1 MGFTLAAYG
10 INAFQEFIMPQ
21 IDNADYSVI
30 LSKKIYGINDN
41 IRLNFEI
48 LNGVWRFVSTSK
60 NVHVRSQSLHLGME
74 LEVGSLIQLRQDDV
88 KISILV
94 MELDQNLTRFNKYR
108 IVNPCNLSIG
118 AAEGC
123 NIVYDFQ
130 SLISRS
136 HAVLEISSAA
146 CKITDTS
153 RNGIYMDGQR
163 IREARAL
170 NFGDVINIF
179 GLQIIW
185 LGAVLAIGTTGQS
198 IKVWSTDLE
207 LLDDSTALYPNGYR
221 QLDSGK
227 KNLFHRSPRMLPK
240 LHTEDIEI
248 ESVPQPTKIRQRP
261 LLLQIGPPMTMVL
274 PMLLGTVVA
283 FLAASS
289 SGYGVSPYMYTGI
302 VIAAASALLG
312 VMWALLNLRQAKKEN
327 ALEEQNRITRYVAYL
342 EGVEQDIITKA
353 QENCSILENA
363 YPPVSVCAGYD
374 AYCPMLW
381 SRNTIHPD
389 VLFTRLGLGDTP
401 FQCKIKIPK
410 KTFTLYDDDLA
421 EQPKIIHDSYQVL
434 HNVPVGIDL
443 ANRRLLGVVGDG
455 KMSTAAG
462 IVRAMAIQLAA
473 NTCYTDVKLVFIGS
487 DGLLQ
492 SGGEW
497 GFARWLPHVWS
508 ESKVTRFCACSH
520 AEITEVCS
528 ELSETIRIRNEGQ
541 KASEAGTIVTPYY
554 VIFIESLEL
563 LQNESIVKY
572 LLEPQAG
579 NGVTTVI
586 MANGRELLPNVC
598 ENIIEVHGSH
608 GSIYNLAEGV
618 VSGTELTFDVIS
630 PQAAEQF
637 ARKIS
642 GVEVSE
648 IETGGAIPDSLT
660 FLDMWKVKTIPEL
673 NVLERWRKNRTYD
686 TMCALIGERA
696 GGRGCYLDIHEKHHG
711 PHGLLAG
718 TTGSG
723 KSETLQ
729 TYMLSM
735 AINYSPDDI
744 AFFVIDYKGGG
755 MANLFSNLPHMT
767 GQISNLSGNQVH
779 RAMVSIKSEN
789 RRRQQLFN
797 ECGVNHIDSYTRLYK
812 NGETTVPLPHL
823 LIIIDEFAELK
834 KEEGSFMRE
843 LISVAQVGR
852 SLGVHLILATQK
864 PDGTVDDNIRCN
876 AKFRICLRVQDRQD
890 SNEMLHRPDAAYIT
904 QAGRAFMQVGN
915 DEIFEEFQSGWSGAD
930 YDETLANGNTN
941 IASIRTN
948 TGKPAIMGNYLK
960 KQQRDSQRRQ
970 WLRRL
975 MELSVCAANQLGQP
989 IPQLV
994 EDPRKQERLIRCIYE
1009 KLEKEHLDYPQG
1021 KSNELRLK
1029 GFLRIFAEHIHEDWR
1044 DDGVIRRIVAQMN
1057 QQNLKIPERKE
1068 QTQLTAVVDYL
1079 AQLAEENGY
1088 SHSFRLWLPVLPE
1101 RLCLNQ
1107 VKGYGKQIF
1116 DGVQWFE
1123 NTADWTLDA
1132 VVGLSD
1138 NPANQVQD
1146 PMMVSFSENGNL
1158 AICGSA
1164 GSGKSKAE
1172 NESSVTWTEGA
1183 TKPTISDSDSV
1194 KVVNG
1199 SEAPWEFVV
1208 DKKAPDVSVSYD
1220 NNAVANGKYFKK
1232 ERTAT
1237 ITVEDKYIDSNQITV
1252 TCNTKDYGNVTP
1264 GQWKQNGDKHTIE
1277 YKFTVPKGMT
1287 GEFALS
1293 VSCEDYAG
1301 NTNSGWTTSDDTEAA
1316 EEFIIDKE
1324 SPEVTVKLVEGPGT
1338 YKETVKGTV
1347 RGTDYYNDEVKIQIS
1362 AKDKYINDDHCTG
1375 TIYYERS
1382 KGPNLSQTETGT
1394 VSMNGSNVS
1403 TITLNGCGK
1412 DADSTVHG
1420 DVLKALSIAFKDPA
1434 GNPAVIKVEDSKISK
1449 SSGED
1454 WANEDGTIKY
1464 TGNYIEV
1471 DNKAPTATL
1480 NITYGNGMN
1489 PTKYYTK
1496 AGEDGV
1502 VFAVIEPTTKEQ
1514 GILHS
1519 NKEVKVT
1526 AEITI
1531 QDANLLA
1538 AESEEKK
1545 ANRVFAEGETLEEK
1559 NNALIY
1565 KKEVTVKAD
1574 ETGLIELKLDVA
1586 DLAGNR
1592 LKSLTGPQAVET
1604 KDGEKFETNFPA
1616 MDSLDGKIEKTI
1628 SIDRRPSSVSGA
1640 LISLNG
1646 LDENSIYDG
1655 SFGGEMVVSEDGA
1668 VDGQDVKKLNSGI
1681 KSVEWT
1687 LSAPNYSGWG
1697 ANKDGAAVDF
1707 DSFIEGVKP
1716 DKKGTTATY
1725 RVTMDDLSE
1734 RVFEKDYHLQF
1745 NLKDEVESNDVKL
1758 TVTVEDNVGN
1768 ITTLTKTYKV
1778 DNCAPRVSVTYDNN
1792 SSRNVYYF
1800 NQNRTATVTV
1810 TDLNYKEA
1818 HLYVNGEPQSIIMP
1832 NGENTYYIERT
1843 FAQDGEYRIG
1853 VSAEDTVGHLSAGGS
1868 AESSGKGYV
1877 NTSGSVQPWEFVIDK
1892 TAPVISVTY
1901 SNNSS
1906 QNGRYYKNSRTAQIS
1921 ITETNYDAG
1930 NTKGTITATLDGQQ
1944 IAAPTLNL
1952 SSQNS
1957 SVSFTEDGDYTMKI
1971 ECTDKA
1977 GNVAVPYTA
1986 SPFTIDQTAPNIEIN
2001 VEDHSANT
2009 GNIMPEVLMTDV
2021 NFDQRG
2027 WSAPMQVL
2035 TGLDASPK
2043 ASGWSN
2049 SNSSVT
2055 HGVKVSFVNLQ
2066 KVKENDGVYILTAK
2080 ITDLAGNEST
2090 KTVNFSVNRFG
2101 STYIAYDEATQKLLD
2116 SGYGKTAPT
2125 LVIQEINPNTIKNEK
2140 IVLSS
2145 GSESVTLKK
2154 GTDYTVQS
2162 TTGKDCWN
2170 GAIYTVNASVFERNG
2185 KLAEGTYELSLYSE
2199 DSANHSNSNRVNE
2212 AGLPIRFTLDTSAPV
2227 VVITGIDDGDRIR
2240 SENRDVTLFY
2250 SDSSG
2255 IKEIIVYLDGQEYLR
2270 LSAEEIAKHPDSYTF
2285 TIDQSNSNRVLTVSV
2300 LDKADN
2306 EVKTEEINFFLNS
2319 SVIQQYLH
2327 NTLLLVIS
2335 IVVFALLIALIFLT
2349 RRKKRTHNK

>member
-198 IKVWSTDLE
+198 MKVWSTDLE

-327 ALEEQNRITRYVAYL
+327 ALEEQNRMTRYVAYL

-381 SRNTIHPD
+381 SRNTIHSD

-443 ANRRLLGVVGDG
+443 ANRRLVGVVGDG

-541 KASEAGTIVTPYY
+541 KASEDGTIVTPYY

-904 QAGRAFMQVGN
+904 QTGRAFMQVGN

-975 MELSVCAANQLGQP
+975 MELSVCAADQLGQS

-1029 GFLRIFAEHIHEDWR
+1029 GFLQIFAEHIHEDWR

-1057 QQNLKIPERKE
+1057 QQNLKIPERRE

-1079 AQLAEENGY
+1079 AQLAEANGY

-1164 GSGKSKAE
+1164 GSGKSTFLQTLLF
-1172 NESSVTWTEGA
+1172 SL
-1183 TKPTISDSDSV
+1183 
-1194 KVVNG
+1194 
-1199 SEAPWEFVV
+1199 SEQYSPAWLNYYILDFSNKSLAPFE
-1208 DKKAPDVSVSYD
+1208 DAPHCGGIVYEDD
-1220 NNAVANGKYFKK
+1220 P
-1232 ERTAT
+1232 ERTARLFNMMDQIMKERRALLRGGSYRQFVQHNGT
-1237 ITVEDKYIDSNQITV
+1237 KAPAILLVIDNYASFKEKTNGIYEPRLLTLSREGSNYGVYLAVTSGGFGGAELSNRIADNFRNTVCLEL
-1252 TCNTKDYGNVTP
+1252 
-1264 GQWKQNGDKHTIE
+1264 GDKFKYGEVLRNLHFDVMPEPGVKGRGIAPIQGSILEYQTALAVDAPDDYNRANCLSEHFSAMRKAWQGKNARRIPEIPEKPQLHDLVSLEEYGAAIANPALLPYAYFLSDASVCSVELRNTFGWLITGKPRTGKTTLIQVLLEGVLRKQAESCVIE
-1277 YKFTVPKGMT
+1277 LNGQQL
-1287 GEFALS
+1287 AS
-1293 VSCEDYAG
+1293 VAARVGAVYV
-1301 NTNSGWTTSDDTEAA
+1301 TEAKGLFDFTR
-1316 EEFIIDKE
+1316 EFQQMFLRRNRRKQELLHQGLDEDELFDK
-1324 SPEVTVKLVEGPGT
+1324 
-1338 YKETVKGTV
+1338 
-1347 RGTDYYNDEVKIQIS
+1347 IS
-1362 AKDKYINDDHCTG
+1362 AETSPYFVFIDDLEAFMLE
-1375 TIYYERS
+1375 IYRS
-1382 KGPNLSQTETGT
+1382 HENLG
-1394 VSMNGSNVS
+1394 SMNGFYENVFERGGLHNVYFIAAVNTERMTS
-1403 TITLNGCGK
+1403 LSG
-1412 DADSTVHG
+1412 
-1420 DVLKALSIAFKDPA
+1420 LKAF
-1434 GNPAVIKVEDSKISK
+1434 ER
-1449 SSGED
+1449 
-1454 WANEDGTIKY
+1454 
-1464 TGNYIEV
+1464 
-1471 DNKAPTATL
+1471 
-1480 NITYGNGMN
+1480 
-1489 PTKYYTK
+1489 
-1496 AGEDGV
+1496 
-1502 VFAVIEPTTKEQ
+1502 
-1514 GILHS
+1514 
-1519 NKEVKVT
+1519 
-1526 AEITI
+1526 
-1531 QDANLLA
+1531 LA
-1538 AESEEKK
+1538 A
-1545 ANRVFAEGETLEEK
+1545 
-1559 NNALIY
+1559 Y
-1565 KKEVTVKAD
+1565 K
-1574 ETGLIELKLDVA
+1574 TGI
-1586 DLAGNR
+1586 
-1592 LKSLTGPQAVET
+1592 
-1604 KDGEKFETNFPA
+1604 
-1616 MDSLDGKIEKTI
+1616 
-1628 SIDRRPSSVSGA
+1628 
-1640 LISLNG
+1640 
-1646 LDENSIYDG
+1646 
-1655 SFGGEMVVSEDGA
+1655 
-1668 VDGQDVKKLNSGI
+1668 
-1681 KSVEWT
+1681 
-1687 LSAPNYSGWG
+1687 
-1697 ANKDGAAVDF
+1697 
-1707 DSFIEGVKP
+1707 
-1716 DKKGTTATY
+1716 
-1725 RVTMDDLSE
+1725 
-1734 RVFEKDYHLQF
+1734 HL
-1745 NLKDEVESNDVKL
+1745 
-1758 TVTVEDNVGN
+1758 G
-1768 ITTLTKTYKV
+1768 
-1778 DNCAPRVSVTYDNN
+1778 
-1792 SSRNVYYF
+1792 
-1800 NQNRTATVTV
+1800 
-1810 TDLNYKEA
+1810 
-1818 HLYVNGEPQSIIMP
+1818 
-1832 NGENTYYIERT
+1832 
-1843 FAQDGEYRIG
+1843 
-1853 VSAEDTVGHLSAGGS
+1853 
-1868 AESSGKGYV
+1868 
-1877 NTSGSVQPWEFVIDK
+1877 
-1892 TAPVISVTY
+1892 
-1901 SNNSS
+1901 
-1906 QNGRYYKNSRTAQIS
+1906 
-1921 ITETNYDAG
+1921 
-1930 NTKGTITATLDGQQ
+1930 
-1944 IAAPTLNL
+1944 
-1952 SSQNS
+1952 
-1957 SVSFTEDGDYTMKI
+1957 
-1971 ECTDKA
+1971 
-1977 GNVAVPYTA
+1977 GNVASQKILDFNTIPYA
-1986 SPFTIDQTAPNIEIN
+1986 EQTKP
-2001 VEDHSANT
+2001 SKP
-2009 GNIMPEVLMTDV
+2009 G
-2021 NFDQRG
+2021 Q
-2027 WSAPMQVL
+2027 
-2035 TGLDASPK
+2035 GLLP
-2043 ASGWSN
+2043 
-2049 SNSSVT
+2049 
-2055 HGVKVSFVNLQ
+2055 VNLDHNTVR
-2066 KVKENDGVYILTAK
+2066 KVVL
-2080 ITDLAGNEST
+2080 
-2090 KTVNFSVNRFG
+2090 
-2101 STYIAYDEATQKLLD
+2101 
-2116 SGYGKTAPT
+2116 P
-2125 LVIQEINPNTIKNEK
+2125 LVK
-2140 IVLSS
+2140 
-2145 GSESVTLKK
+2145 
-2154 GTDYTVQS
+2154 
-2162 TTGKDCWN
+2162 
-2170 GAIYTVNASVFERNG
+2170 RNG
-2185 KLAEGTYELSLYSE
+2185 G
-2199 DSANHSNSNRVNE
+2199 
-2212 AGLPIRFTLDTSAPV
+2212 
-2227 VVITGIDDGDRIR
+2227 
-2240 SENRDVTLFY
+2240 
-2250 SDSSG
+2250 
-2255 IKEIIVYLDGQEYLR
+2255 
-2270 LSAEEIAKHPDSYTF
+2270 
-2285 TIDQSNSNRVLTVSV
+2285 
-2300 LDKADN
+2300 
-2306 EVKTEEINFFLNS
+2306 
-2319 SVIQQYLH
+2319 
-2327 NTLLLVIS
+2327 
-2335 IVVFALLIALIFLT
+2335 
-2349 RRKKRTHNK
+2349 